1 MMQRDDECN
10 IMDIVKMD
18 ADNVAAVAQIEAE
31 CFSKPWSEDMLK
43 SELHNPNSYFIVAK
57 LNDKILGYAGMNTVL
72 DEAYITNIA
81 VFKEYRNNGVG
92 KALINNLIKYVTD
105 NDFSFI
111 TLEVRES
118 NVAAIGLYNLFGF
131 IKEGKRRNFYTKPL
145 EDAIIMTRHLK

>member
-1 MMQRDDECN
+1 MMQRDDKCN

-18 ADNVAAVAQIEAE
+18 ADNVAVVAQIEVE

-81 VFKEYRNNGVG
+81 VLKEYRNNGVG

-118 NVAAIGLYNLFGF
+118 NVAAIGLYSLFGF